1 MDVRR
6 PGRPVKWKQG
16 ITPKYFKMPNDLV
29 QKLRQDIEAGK
40 FSSEV
45 EAIYFYVMNAGKLDD
60 LAQEIAKLKRELELK
75 EAENQALRKK
85 VEVLGREKAEA
96 LREAEEWKRKFEELE
111 LKLKES
117 FVSVAG
123 EKEKEVESMTGGRL
137 IEELEKIDLIELA
150 REYYKLREALH
161 RQDGYFVFLG
171 EDRLKRTDVEA
182 RIKEL
187 RERINQILD
196 LRGISRLQ
204 AWKLINRGKFDDF
217 KKLLG
222 G

>member
-1 MDVRR
+1 MNARR
-6 PGRPVKWKQG
+6 PGRPPKWRQG
-16 ITPKYFKMPNDLV
+16 ITPKYYKMPRDLV

-75 EAENQALRKK
+75 EAENHALKQRI
-85 VEVLGREKAEA
+85 EILEKERSEA

-123 EKEKEVESMTGGRL
+123 EKEKEVE
-137 IEELEKIDLIELA
+137 KLA

>member
-16 ITPKYFKMPNDLV
+16 ITPKYYKMPNDLV

-75 EAENQALRKK
+75 EAENHALKQRI
-85 VEVLGREKAEA
+85 EILEKERSEA

-123 EKEKEVESMTGGRL
+123 EKEKEVE
-137 IEELEKIDLIELA
+137 KLA